1 MSFLQI
7 KVKARTDFKE
17 GLRDTKEASVQEV
30 RDGTFAK
37 TADVRFFGSFIPS
50 LSDRQL
56 SIPKHM
62 LREVMELIANAYDP
76 LE

>member
-1 MSFLQI
+1 M
-7 KVKARTDFKE
+7 
-17 GLRDTKEASVQEV
+17 QEV
-30 RDGTFAK
+30 WDGTFAK

-56 SIPKHM
+56 SIPNHM
-62 LREVMELIANAYDP
+62 LGEVMELIANAYDP